1 MYKIAIFGSATNESN
16 KTIEKAKIIGKEL
29 ARSKAIVINGA
40 TSGIPYVAAYEAYRN
55 GAKIW
60 GFSPASNLQGQKE
73 IFPEDKIKYSKLI
86 FIPKNYQFINNID
99 VCRKYRNVTSTAT
112 CDAGIIIAG
121 RWGTMNE
128 FTNLKDMG
136 KVIGVL
142 TGSGGIA
149 DEIKK
154 LNKKIN
160 KESLSSLVFDSNPKN
175 LVSKVLKKLK

>member
-1 MYKIAIFGSATNESN
+1 MHKIAIFGSATKENN
-16 KTIEKAKIIGKEL
+16 KIIEKAKKVGREL
-29 ARSKAIVINGA
+29 ANGKAIVINGA
-40 TSGIPYVAAYEAYRN
+40 TSGIPYSVAYEAYIN

-60 GFSPASNLQGQKE
+60 GFSPASNLKGQKKF
-73 IFPEDKIKYSKLI
+73 FPSDKIKYSKLV
-86 FIPKNYQFINNID
+86 FIPSNYEFKNNAD
-99 VCRKYRNVTSTAT
+99 VCKKYRNVTTTAT

-149 DEIKK
+149 DEINK

-160 KESLSSLVFDSNPKN
+160 KESLARLVFDSDPES
-175 LVSKVLKKLK
+175 LVRKVIKKLK